1 MIKTRFPINSNEQLI
16 DQTGCS
22 SDTVRIGVM
31 YPTREQKISFF
42 ISTCAVLVQGIMTAI
57 RPDYEAL
64 NLGPKYGL
72 SQGLHQRCM

>member
-16 DQTGCS
+16 DHTECS

-31 YPTREQKISFF
+31 YPTRDQNISFF
-42 ISTCAVLVQGIMTAI
+42 ISTSAVLVQGIITAI

-72 SQGLHQRCM
+72 SQGLYQRCM